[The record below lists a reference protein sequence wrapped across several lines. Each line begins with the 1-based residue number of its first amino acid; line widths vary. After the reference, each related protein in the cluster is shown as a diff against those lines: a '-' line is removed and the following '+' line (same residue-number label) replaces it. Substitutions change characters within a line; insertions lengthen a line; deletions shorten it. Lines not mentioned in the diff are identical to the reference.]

1 MDLQLKPT
9 ILELL
14 SPKVTRTK
22 VPEYVFDCALLDV
35 LSVPEQRRQ
44 TSRPI
49 RSFSQTHPLECVTP
63 LSPKKD
69 KRVPSQKKLLGYFT
83 DVHRLQRELFESVG
97 WIRVAA
103 VWTVVR
109 LRRRSPTNRDSKLP
123 SLLTKTSD
131 TADCS
136 PAASFN
142 EKLSNLATFTRFCSD
157 CQGSQTTP
165 ICITELVEFGFSE
178 LAENPNWES
187 IKELLTSSSQ
197 QWKGWQSRNKLKL
210 LPDDHQL
217 PSPTHAAHGR
227 LFNHRFPVLS
237 SPDWLAS

>member
-22 VPEYVFDCALLDV
+22 VPEYVSDCALLDV

-44 TSRPI
+44 TSTPI
-49 RSFSQTHPLECVTP
+49 RHFSQTHPLECVTP
-63 LSPKKD
+63 LSPRKD

-178 LAENPNWES
+178 LAENPN
-187 IKELLTSSSQ
+187 
-197 QWKGWQSRNKLKL
+197 
-210 LPDDHQL
+210 
-217 PSPTHAAHGR
+217 
-227 LFNHRFPVLS
+227 
-237 SPDWLAS
+237 